1 MESVKKFIDTFR
13 YGSAKTRRFLLLLV
27 ALTIVSVAFS
37 VMALVKSS
45 WTMVAAA
52 FIFWVVLFI
61 VAGSKELTE
70 RKAEVKEKGKEEKK
84 AKEKKPFKLP
94 SIKDVFGK
102 KDGKVP
108 ADNSEEG
115 ARMRKLR
122 EEGHIAFSNKELNGL
137 LRLHHVKRTHKTI
150 LIDNCE
156 THKIKEVPAYVWRDK
171 RRVYFLLLLP
181 NPKRIQYPIEQC
193 SNMTYK
199 RAVLADEKTDYL
211 EIVRPGPVNI
221 VFGGFLP
228 LYYRE
233 RLAGRLVTRKNLYC
247 LGKDLYITPASVK
260 NVVEV
265 INPRFEIDDEITKDH
280 NEWFNECYRYNTLWR
295 DKIYTGEEYKNSV
308 VACLKRMCR
317 QDIPFDD
324 FRKCLE
330 GLVEYHIINDEM
342 ADKFA
347 DYRRQVRKE

>member
-1 MESVKKFIDTFR
+1 MLYLSVEGFFMESVKKFIDTFR

-52 FIFWVVLFI
+52 FVFWVVLFI

-122 EEGHIAFSNKELNGL
+122 EEGHIAFSNKG
-137 LRLHHVKRTHKTI
+137 RSS
-150 LIDNCE
+150 
-156 THKIKEVPAYVWRDK
+156 
-171 RRVYFLLLLP
+171 RRQRPVSLW
-181 NPKRIQYPIEQC
+181 IC
-193 SNMTYK
+193 
-199 RAVLADEKTDYL
+199 VLA
-211 EIVRPGPVNI
+211 
-221 VFGGFLP
+221 
-228 LYYRE
+228 
-233 RLAGRLVTRKNLYC
+233 
-247 LGKDLYITPASVK
+247 
-260 NVVEV
+260 
-265 INPRFEIDDEITKDH
+265 
-280 NEWFNECYRYNTLWR
+280 
-295 DKIYTGEEYKNSV
+295 
-308 VACLKRMCR
+308 
-317 QDIPFDD
+317 
-324 FRKCLE
+324 
-330 GLVEYHIINDEM
+330 
-342 ADKFA
+342 
-347 DYRRQVRKE
+347 